1 MRMISGIVIIVA
13 ALALGG
19 CGSSDTATT
28 AASDAAPP
36 ASGSPEPMKV
46 VATTMQVQDFAR
58 AVGGDK
64 VTVEGILGAGDD
76 PHEYEPTPSDAD
88 NVSAA
93 KVIVE
98 SGAGLD
104 RWLDGLLEN
113 APDATKVVATDGI
126 TLLPTVEQGFPGDPH
141 VWHDPDNAKRMVA
154 NIEAGFARA
163 DPANAATYQANATAY
178 EGQLDAMAAQIRQE
192 FSAVAPADRK
202 LVTNHDA
209 FGYFARAYGVTVVG
223 NVLSSLT
230 TATEPSAKQL
240 QALTDT
246 IRRENVKA
254 IFTEEAIDPKLET
267 QIASAA
273 GVRVEA
279 TLYGD
284 VLGEPGSPG
293 ATYIGSELANAQAM
307 LAAWRS

>member
-1 MRMISGIVIIVA
+1 MRSGIVIII

-36 ASGSPEPMKV
+36 ASGSAEPMKV

-126 TLLPTVEQGFPGDPH
+126 TLLPTAEQGFPGDPH

>member
-1 MRMISGIVIIVA
+1 MKMRSGIVIIVT

-28 AASDAAPP
+28 AASDAAPG
-36 ASGSPEPMKV
+36 AAGSAEPMRV

-64 VTVEGILGAGDD
+64 VAVEGVLGAGDD

-88 NVSAA
+88 HVSAA

-104 RWLDGLLEN
+104 GWLDGLLEN
-113 APDATKVVATDGI
+113 APDATRVVASDGI
-126 TLLPTVEQGFPGDPH
+126 TLLPTAEQGFPGDPH

-154 NIEAGFARA
+154 NIEAGFAQA

-192 FSAVAPADRK
+192 FGAVAPADRK

-223 NVLSSLT
+223 NVLSSLS

-240 QALTDT
+240 QTLADT

-279 TLYGD
+279 NLYGD
-284 VLGEPGSPG
+284 VLGGPGTAG

-307 LAAWRS
+307 LAAWQS